1 MKRLICLAFALIL
14 VYTVFSLNVFA
25 TQEIA
30 SGHCGDGLTW
40 VLTND
45 GVLTISGIGSMYDAD
60 SATDSPWF
68 ENESITKVVIEN
80 GVTSIG
86 DCAFYRC
93 SNLSEIII
101 PDSVTKIGEY
111 AFFSCT
117 SLTEIDIPDYVTDI
131 GLAAFK
137 YCSALQS
144 IILSNSLERI
154 RHDVFDSC
162 TSLSSIRIPNSV
174 TTIGIVSFFNCTSL
188 TDIVIPESVNYLGE
202 LAFDCC
208 SNLSKITFL
217 NPNTEIFDSEE
228 TVNSNVVIFGYQNST
243 AQAYAEKYNRI
254 FFELCDGNHIYGT
267 WQNLD
272 GEKHIRYCELEG
284 CDESETE
291 FHIFTHKFDD
301 VCDNC
306 NYVRIIEN
314 SIARGICGDNA
325 YWSLSADGTLTVS
338 GTGDMYDYVWYL
350 PAPWADYNGNIKTV
364 IIEDGITSV
373 GNSAFSNC
381 ASLITIIIPSSIS
394 KIGEFAFADCSSL
407 QDLELDEGLKSIG
420 QFAFRS
426 CTGLTDLSLPASL
439 ETIGNS
445 AFFGCSNLER
455 IIFFNATTSI
465 YDNNS
470 TIPDNALI
478 CGYENS
484 TAQTYAENVGR
495 WFVPFCEGNHT
506 YSGWQ
511 VYTETHHIRKCLGI
525 MLDSGICGTA
535 TGYLSVSDRLVSW
548 PDVSVGAEYVIIYN
562 NDTENKFTTNETSVT
577 VPDDVT
583 NVAVFYADMPLG
595 EVIFSAY
602 GELGADCYGYELA
615 NHLWDNG
622 IITTVPTCSSDGIIT
637 YTCTDCGAEKLD
649 VADATGAH
657 SFGDWQRF
665 NDESHIRYCLGIA
678 ESTIA
683 TGELCSEVVF
693 SIPIDNDVSFGDKL
707 VLRLPTIGKYC
718 VSINDSLYPLGT
730 TDTTIYGEYTI
741 TFGDRA
747 YGYNSKNGD
756 TLVPLSAIDS
766 MSTITVIGRYPIKTN
781 GSGKV
786 TYRVSSADF
795 GYYTEP
801 SENGYA
807 NSKFTTTFW
816 PTTQHYDVYA
826 LLNGNAATISYCWD
840 WNVTDKS
847 EVIDNTDIISY
858 CRAYEMERHDW
869 NKDNGEIS
877 GDKITYTCKEC
888 DAKLT
893 EDYVTYV
900 VGDLNGNDTVD
911 KNDAI
916 YLLYSVLFGD
926 ETYPL
931 NQPCDYNSDGIT
943 DKNDAIYL
951 LYHALFGAES
961 YPLN

>member
-1 MKRLICLAFALIL
+1 MKRFICFVFALIL
-14 VYTVFSLNVFA
+14 IYTAFSANVFA
-25 TQEIA
+25 IQEIA
-30 SGHCGDGLTW
+30 RGTCGDDLTW
-40 VLTND
+40 TLSDD
-45 GVLTISGIGSMYDAD
+45 GVLTISG
-60 SATDSPWF
+60 
-68 ENESITKVVIEN
+68 
-80 GVTSIG
+80 
-86 DCAFYRC
+86 
-93 SNLSEIII
+93 
-101 PDSVTKIGEY
+101 
-111 AFFSCT
+111 
-117 SLTEIDIPDYVTDI
+117 
-131 GLAAFK
+131 
-137 YCSALQS
+137 
-144 IILSNSLERI
+144 
-154 RHDVFDSC
+154 
-162 TSLSSIRIPNSV
+162 
-174 TTIGIVSFFNCTSL
+174 
-188 TDIVIPESVNYLGE
+188 
-202 LAFDCC
+202 
-208 SNLSKITFL
+208 
-217 NPNTEIFDSEE
+217 
-228 TVNSNVVIFGYQNST
+228 
-243 AQAYAEKYNRI
+243 
-254 FFELCDGNHIYGT
+254 
-267 WQNLD
+267 
-272 GEKHIRYCELEG
+272 
-284 CDESETE
+284 
-291 FHIFTHKFDD
+291 
-301 VCDNC
+301 
-306 NYVRIIEN
+306 
-314 SIARGICGDNA
+314 
-325 YWSLSADGTLTVS
+325 
-338 GTGDMYDYVWYL
+338 TGAMYDYSWYL
-350 PAPWADYNGNIKTV
+350 PAPWSDKSQSITAV
-364 IIEDGITSV
+364 IIEDGITSI
-373 GNSAFSNC
+373 GNFAFDNCSNL
-381 ASLITIIIPSSIS
+381 STVSISSSVSSI
-394 KIGEFAFADCSSL
+394 GEYAFADCSAL
-407 QDLELDEGLKSIG
+407 QHLELPNSLECIG
-420 QFAFRS
+420 PFTFSS
-426 CTGLTDLSLPASL
+426 CTGLTDLTLPASL
-439 ETIGNS
+439 ETIGDG
-445 AFFGCSNLER
+445 AFFECSGLER
-455 IIFFNATTSI
+455 IILLNDSTSI

-478 CGYENS
+478 CGYEDS
-484 TAQTYAENVGR
+484 SAQTYAENVGR
-495 WFVPFCEGNHT
+495 WFVPFCEGSHT
-506 YSGWQ
+506 FSDWQ
-511 VYTETHHIRKCLGI
+511 DYTETHHIRKCLGI

-548 PDVSVGAEYVIIYN
+548 PDVSVGAEYVIIYD

-577 VPDDVT
+577 VPDDIT
-583 NVAVFYADMPLG
+583 NVEVFYGDMPIG
-595 EVIFSAY
+595 EVMFSSY
-602 GELGADCYGYELA
+602 GGFGADCYGYELA

-622 IITTVPTCSSDGIIT
+622 TLTTAPTCSADGIIT
-637 YTCTDCGAEKLD
+637 YTCTDCGAEKRD

-657 SFGDWQRF
+657 SFGDWRRF

-678 ESTIA
+678 DTFAA

-693 SIPIDNDVSFGDKL
+693 KIPIVEDITLGDKL
-707 VLRLPTIGKYC
+707 VLKLPTIGKYC

-747 YGYNSKNGD
+747 YGYNSKNCD
-756 TLVPLSAIDS
+756 TPVPISAIDS

-786 TYRVSSADF
+786 TYRVTSADF

-858 CRAYEMERHDW
+858 CRAYEVERHNR

-951 LYHALFGAES
+951 LYHALFGAEC